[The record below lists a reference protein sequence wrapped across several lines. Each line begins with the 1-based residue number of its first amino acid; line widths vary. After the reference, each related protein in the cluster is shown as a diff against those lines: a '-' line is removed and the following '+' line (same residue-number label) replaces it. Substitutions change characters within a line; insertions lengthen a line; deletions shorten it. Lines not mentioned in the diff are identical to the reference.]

1 MRRVI
6 QMTFLTTT
14 IPAASNQIPAYMSI
28 YILHDLSLNTHSK
41 QTGKTNKM
49 SNNDT
54 QSMHLFNSYLSVRNV
69 QANVFHK
76 LFSTVFH
83 VKQHQN
89 HMNYEHT
96 HRPCHIHYANSYKKC
111 CKQNTVLFIFVSSSP
126 RKKVYLGTPSPHIF
140 YLHHMALLY

>member
-1 MRRVI
+1 
-6 QMTFLTTT
+6 
-14 IPAASNQIPAYMSI
+14 
-28 YILHDLSLNTHSK
+28 
-41 QTGKTNKM
+41 
-49 SNNDT
+49 
-54 QSMHLFNSYLSVRNV
+54 MHLFNSYLSVRNV
-69 QANVFHK
+69 QENVFHK

-140 YLHHMALLY
+140 YLHHMTWHCFIKYLLVKYHMIITCRQQRHGSLVNWRNIKIGKDIRKRKRRKKRHLRCQIDNTFW